1 MVTDKTLQTVFS
13 QKENKMAASTTWSII
28 IRMRILIKN
37 GRLAQAVLYESSL
50 ALQRSI
56 FRENRTYFM
65 TFIAR

>member
-13 QKENKMAASTTWSII
+13 QKENKMAASTTWSSI
-28 IRMRILIKN
+28 IRMRILIQN

-50 ALQRSI
+50 ALQQ
-56 FRENRTYFM
+56 RENRTNFM